1 MKKKHIDEM
10 TAWVKFWDMKYL
22 SGMVIDH
29 PKVSDDD
36 QYLSQY
42 DVEQMLNK
50 RSGKLSN
57 GCHIKMGKMGRKCT
71 R

>member
-1 MKKKHIDEM
+1 MD
-10 TAWVKFWDMKYL
+10 AWVKFWDMKYC

-29 PKVSDDD
+29 PKVCDED

-50 RSGKLSN
+50 RSYRLNN
-57 GCHIKMGKMGRKCT
+57 GSHTRLGKMGRKCT